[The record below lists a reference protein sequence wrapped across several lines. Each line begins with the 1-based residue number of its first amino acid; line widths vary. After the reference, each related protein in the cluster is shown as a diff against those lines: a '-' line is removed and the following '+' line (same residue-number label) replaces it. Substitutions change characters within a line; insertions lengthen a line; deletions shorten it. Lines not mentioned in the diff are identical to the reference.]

1 LSTTPA
7 RSSRRADTEKDAAGP
22 RSPAVNA
29 LAIAALGVVFG
40 DIGTSPLY
48 AIQAVFNLDG
58 GVVKPTE
65 GDVYGV
71 ISLVAWSL
79 TLMVSIKF
87 VTFIMRADNEG
98 EGGVMALFALLR
110 RAHFEDRRVKLAL
123 LTAGLVGVALFY
135 ADGMITPAI
144 SVLSAVEG
152 VEVAAP
158 KLSSIILPCTIAA
171 LAGLFAIQQ
180 RGTSAVG
187 RLFAPIIAIWFA
199 ALATAGA
206 AEIVRHPA
214 ALQGLSPTYAV
225 QFFVDHPGTAFISLG
240 AVVLVFTGCEALYAD
255 MGHFGRAAISRAWF
269 WVAFPALMLNYIG
282 QASLILHSPGA
293 ISNPF
298 YLLLPHWSRVPMIVL
313 ATAATLIAS
322 QAVISGAFSVTRQL
336 TRLGFL
342 PRVAIKHTSAE
353 TIGQVYLPAVN
364 WLLFVLVVG
373 LVLGF
378 GSSQK
383 LATAYGIAVTG
394 TLLIDSILFLTV
406 ARTLWRKPRWMI
418 GAGVLAFVAVDAV
431 FLAANLPK
439 VTHGGWFPLLVGAV
453 VLLLLTTWDL
463 GRRLVTAERID
474 TEGPLQEF
482 VVSMHTDRPPLEL
495 SGVGIFLNP
504 SRETTPLALRV
515 CQSRLHA
522 IPEEVIIVT
531 VETTNEP
538 HVAPNDTLVWDDLG
552 FAHDGFS
559 HITLRFGYQDDLDV
573 PKALSYARRHDKLEI
588 DFNPFHATYFLS
600 QMTIVPADN
609 ASMPRW
615 RKSLFMAMARNAASP
630 VSYFNLPP
638 ERVVSLGSQVRF

>member
-1 LSTTPA
+1 M
-7 RSSRRADTEKDAAGP
+7 
-22 RSPAVNA
+22 NA

-58 GVVKPTE
+58 GRVRPTE

-87 VTFIMRADNEG
+87 VTFIMRADNDG
-98 EGGVMALFALLR
+98 EGGVMALFAILR
-110 RAHFEDRRVKLAL
+110 RAKLADRRVKLWL
-123 LTAGLVGVALFY
+123 LTAGLIGVALFY

-158 KLSSIILPCTIAA
+158 GASSLILPATIAV
-171 LAGLFAIQQ
+171 LAGLFAIQN
-180 RGTSAVG
+180 RGTQAVG
-187 RLFAPIIAIWFA
+187 RLFAPIIGLWFA
-199 ALATAGA
+199 ALAAAGT
-206 AEIVRHPA
+206 AEIVRHPE
-214 ALQGLSPTYAV
+214 GLKGLLPTYAV
-225 QFFVDHPGTAFISLG
+225 QFFLDHPLTAFLSLG

-255 MGHFGRAAISRAWF
+255 MGHFGRPAIKRAWF
-269 WVAFPALMLNYIG
+269 LVAFPALMLNYIG
-282 QASLILHSPGA
+282 QASLILHEPGA

-298 YLLLPHWSRVPMIVL
+298 YLLMPHWARVPMIVL

-364 WLLFVLVVG
+364 WLLFVLVVA

-378 GSSQK
+378 GSSAK

-406 ARTLWRKPRWMI
+406 ARAVWRNPRWMI
-418 GAGVLAFVAVDAV
+418 GAGVLGFVVVDLL

-439 VTHGGWFPLLVGAV
+439 VTHGGWLPLLVGAA
-453 VLLLLTTWDL
+453 VLLVLTTWDL
-463 GRRLVTAERID
+463 GRRIVTTERINA
-474 TEGPLQEF
+474 EGPLEDFIDQ
-482 VVSMHTDRPPLEL
+482 MHSGHRPPVEL
-495 SGVGIFLNP
+495 TGVAVFLNP
-504 SRETTPLALRV
+504 SRDTTPLALRV
-515 CQSRLHA
+515 CQTRLRA

-531 VETTNEP
+531 VDTTNEP
-538 HVAPNDTLVWDDLG
+538 HVPRKERLVWDHLG
-552 FAHDGFS
+552 YEHDGFS
-559 HITLRFGYQDDLDV
+559 HVTLRFGYLDELDV
-573 PKALSYARRHDKLEI
+573 PKALGHARQAEQLAI
-588 DFNPFHATYFLS
+588 DFNPYHATYYLS
-600 QMTIVPADN
+600 QMTIVPAGD
-609 ASMPRW
+609 AAMPRW
-615 RKSLFMAMARNAASP
+615 RKGLFMAMARNAASP
-630 VSYFNLPP
+630 VGYFHLPP
-638 ERVVSLGSQVRF
+638 ERVVSLGAQVRL